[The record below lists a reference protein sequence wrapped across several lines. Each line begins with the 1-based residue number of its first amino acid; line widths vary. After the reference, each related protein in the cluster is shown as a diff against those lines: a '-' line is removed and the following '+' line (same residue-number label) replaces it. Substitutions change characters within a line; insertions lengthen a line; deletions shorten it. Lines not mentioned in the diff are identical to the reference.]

1 MAGLIIFL
9 RWWKTCTY
17 WSPSLNAAYHVAL
30 WSLHLPVFL
39 GSNFIEHKFSFFFS
53 IFLLW
58 IVAQSLNP
66 FYDTL
71 CVLFFLLDLLPFFCC
86 EITCWCS
93 WLYMSGFF
101 FWPKIRKACCYLFPF
116 VHLPPSTSYLDLQ
129 STCLIVC
136 LWNVHEIVHRL
147 PSESISKFFS

>member
-9 RWWKTCTY
+9 MWWKTCTY

-71 CVLFFLLDLLPFFCC
+71 CVLFFLLDLLPFFC

-93 WLYMSGFF
+93 WLYMSVFF
-101 FWPKIRKACCYLFPF
+101 FLTQNQEGMLLSFSFCSSSSCYQLSRF
-116 VHLPPSTSYLDLQ
+116 TKYMLD
-129 STCLIVC
+129 CLSLKC
-136 LWNVHEIVHRL
+136 SWNRPQASFRIY
-147 PSESISKFFS
+147 F

>member
-9 RWWKTCTY
+9 MWWKTCTY

-71 CVLFFLLDLLPFFCC
+71 CVLFFLLDLLPFFC

-101 FWPKIRKACCYLFPF
+101 FFLTQNQEGMLLSFSFCSSSSCYQLSRF
-116 VHLPPSTSYLDLQ
+116 TKYMLD
-129 STCLIVC
+129 CLSLKCSWTRPQASFRIY
-136 LWNVHEIVHRL
+136 
-147 PSESISKFFS
+147 F